1 LTDAYVI
8 IELNKLEVG
17 KLALALVFV
26 LGGGITSVNYTI
38 IVLDPVNP
46 ANDVIVNVL
55 SFPVQLIGRVESAN
69 PYTVQVDYVG
79 SQSLSIMSTILPPS
93 GIPF

>member
-1 LTDAYVI
+1 M

-26 LGGGITSVNYTI
+26 FGGGITSVNYI
-38 IVLDPVNP
+38 MIVLDPVNP
-46 ANDVIVNVL
+46 ANDVMVNVL
-55 SFPVQLIGRVESAN
+55 SLPVQLIGRVELDN

-79 SQSLSIMSTILPPS
+79 SQSLSIINTILPPS